1 MKEHFLKK
9 LFLEFKT
16 NKLALGASLV
26 IILLV
31 LASVFA
37 FIYPVDPNALNAT
50 QRLMPPSFSHPFGTD
65 DMGRD
70 YLARSLYG
78 GRVSLLV
85 GFLAM
90 ILSTVIGVAVG
101 TISGYFGGIID
112 NILMRIVDILMSLPT
127 FLIMVV
133 MNAYL
138 KAGVESV
145 IIIIGLLTWMS
156 IARIVRAETISVK
169 EREFVIYSKISGE
182 RPLNIILSHIIPII
196 MPTIIVSATINIAS
210 AILMESSLSFFGMG
224 IKPPDASWGSML
236 NNAQGYITEAPHLAM
251 FPGILIF
258 LTVLSFNFSGDV
270 FRRIFEPITKSEQS
284 N

>member
-90 ILSTVIGVAVG
+90 ILSTVIGIAVG

-112 NILMRIVDILMSLPT
+112 TILMRIVDILMSLPT

-145 IIIIGLLTWMS
+145 IIIIGSLTWMS

-182 RPLNIILSHIIPII
+182 KPLNIILLHIIPII

-236 NNAQGYITEAPHLAM
+236 NNAQGYITEAPYLAM

-270 FRRIFEPITKSEQS
+270 FRRIFEPITKSE
-284 N
+284 

>member
-90 ILSTVIGVAVG
+90 ILSTVIGIAVG

-145 IIIIGLLTWMS
+145 IIIIGSLTWMS

-236 NNAQGYITEAPHLAM
+236 NNAQGYITEAPYLAM
-251 FPGILIF
+251 FPGVLIF

-270 FRRIFEPITKSEQS
+270 FRRIFEPITKSE
-284 N
+284 

>member
-16 NKLALGASLV
+16 NKLALSASLV

-37 FIYPVDPNALNAT
+37 FLYPVDPNALNAT

-90 ILSTVIGVAVG
+90 ILSTVIGIAVG

-112 NILMRIVDILMSLPT
+112 SILMRIVDILMSLPT

-145 IIIIGLLTWMS
+145 IIIIGSLTWMS

-182 RPLNIILSHIIPII
+182 RPLNIILLHIIPII
-196 MPTIIVSATINIAS
+196 MPTIIVSATINIAT

-236 NNAQGYITEAPHLAM
+236 NNAQGYITEAPYLAM

-270 FRRIFEPITKSEQS
+270 FRRIFEPITKSE
-284 N
+284 

>member
-50 QRLMPPSFSHPFGTD
+50 QRLKPPSFAHPFGTD

-90 ILSTVIGVAVG
+90 ILSTVIGIAVG

-112 NILMRIVDILMSLPT
+112 SILMRIVDILMSLPT

-145 IIIIGLLTWMS
+145 IIIIGSLTWMS

-182 RPLNIILSHIIPII
+182 RPLNIILLHIIPII

-236 NNAQGYITEAPHLAM
+236 NNAQGYITEAPYLAM

-270 FRRIFEPITKSEQS
+270 FRRIFEPITKSE
-284 N
+284 

>member
-9 LFLEFKT
+9 LLSEFKT
-16 NKLALGASLV
+16 NKFALGALIV
-26 IILLV
+26 IVSLV
-31 LASVFA
+31 LASIFA
-37 FIYPVDPNALNAT
+37 FLYPVDPNALNPT
-50 QRLMPPSFSHPFGTD
+50 QRLMTPNFSHPFGTD

-90 ILSTVIGVAVG
+90 ILSTIIGVAVG
-101 TISGYFGGIID
+101 TISGYFGGIVD
-112 NILMRIVDILMSLPT
+112 TILMRIVDILMSLPT

-138 KAGVESV
+138 KAGVKSV
-145 IIIIGLLTWMS
+145 IMIIGLLTWMS

-182 RPLNIILSHIIPII
+182 KSLNIVLLHIIPVI

-236 NNAQGYITEAPHLAM
+236 NNAQGYITEAPYLAI
-251 FPGILIF
+251 FPGVLIF

-270 FRRIFEPITKSEQS
+270 FRRIFDPSTKSD
-284 N
+284 

>member
-1 MKEHFLKK
+1 MKEYFLKK
-9 LFLEFKT
+9 LPAEFKA
-16 NKLALGASLV
+16 NKLAFGAAIV
-26 IILLV
+26 IGLLV
-31 LASVFA
+31 LAAVFA
-37 FIYPVDPNALNAT
+37 FLYPVNPNDINAM
-50 QRLMPPSFSHPFGTD
+50 QRLQPPSLGHPFGTD

-90 ILSTVIGVAVG
+90 ILSTIIGIAVG
-101 TISGYFGGIID
+101 TVSGYFGGIID
-112 NILMRIVDILMSLPT
+112 AILMRIVDVLMSLPT

-133 MNAYL
+133 MSAYL
-138 KAGVESV
+138 KSGVESV

-169 EREFVIYSKISGE
+169 EREFVIYSKVSGE
-182 RPLNIILSHIIPII
+182 RPLKIMLVHIIPII

-224 IKPPDASWGSML
+224 VRPPNASWGSML
-236 NNAQGYITEAPHLAM
+236 NNAQGYITEAPYLAII
-251 FPGILIF
+251 PGLLIF
-258 LTVLSFNFSGDV
+258 LTVISFNFSGDV
-270 FRRIFEPITKSEQS
+270 LRGVFEPSTKTD
-284 N
+284 

>member
-90 ILSTVIGVAVG
+90 ILSTVIGIAVG

-112 NILMRIVDILMSLPT
+112 TILMRIVDILMSLPT

-145 IIIIGLLTWMS
+145 IIIIGSLTWMS

-236 NNAQGYITEAPHLAM
+236 NNAQGYITEAPYLAM
-251 FPGILIF
+251 FPGVLIF

-270 FRRIFEPITKSEQS
+270 FRRIFEPITKSE
-284 N
+284 

>member
-1 MKEHFLKK
+1 MKELFLKK
-9 LFLEFKT
+9 LPLAFKG
-16 NKLALGASLV
+16 NKMALGAVIV

-37 FIYPVDPNALNAT
+37 FLYPVNPNKINVM
-50 QRLMPPSFSHPFGTD
+50 QRLSTPSLSHPFGTD

-90 ILSTVIGVAVG
+90 ILSTIIGIAVG
-101 TISGYFGGIID
+101 TVSGYFGGIID
-112 NILMRIVDILMSLPT
+112 TVLMRIVDVLMSLPT

-133 MNAYL
+133 MSAYL
-138 KAGVESV
+138 KSGVESV

-156 IARIVRAETISVK
+156 IARIVRAETISAK
-169 EREFVIYSKISGE
+169 EREFVIYSKVSGE
-182 RPLNIILSHIIPII
+182 RPWKIMLVHIIPII

-224 IKPPDASWGSML
+224 VKPPNASWGSML
-236 NNAQGYITEAPHLAM
+236 NNAQGYITEAPYLAII
-251 FPGILIF
+251 PGLLIF
-258 LTVLSFNFSGDV
+258 LTVISFNFSGDV
-270 FRRIFEPITKSEQS
+270 LRGVFEPNTKTD
-284 N
+284 

>member
-236 NNAQGYITEAPHLAM
+236 NNAQGYITEAPYLAM
-251 FPGILIF
+251 FPGVLIF

-270 FRRIFEPITKSEQS
+270 FRRIFEPITKSE
-284 N
+284 